1 MADAPFSLST
11 PEGNG
16 SGSII
21 TADPVSGRVLAWTS
35 NGTGY
40 DYDPVANTF
49 RTTGRN
55 APFTPTSTG
64 GISNAVAV
72 PIADYGVVML
82 IVSDGSSTGGKVY
95 LYKHSTN

>member
-16 SGSII
+16 SGSIF

-55 APFTPTSTG
+55 APFAPTSSG

-82 IVSDGSSTGGKVY
+82 IVSDGGSAGGKVY